1 MKIYEENV
9 RESLINYLKEQGIQD
24 IGKEVLLPDDWRYV
38 DLVYIDK
45 RRKFVCVEVKLTDYK
60 KVIEQAQDCLKYTP
74 LSYVAMPVPENYMRK
89 ADIEVEV
96 ARAGLG
102 LMWMHPDGK
111 WTVQYTPKRI
121 DSKKGDRYFNSQLK
135 QSLYSQLHITFMGK
149 CVKYHNENI
158 GET

>member
-102 LMWMHPDGK
+102 LMWMHPNGK
-111 WTVQYTPKRI
+111 WTVQYTPQKPNSKNYAKR
-121 DSKKGDRYFNSQLK
+121 FNTQLK
-135 QSLYSQLHITFMGK
+135 ESLYFQLHITFMGK
-149 CVKYHNENI
+149 CVKYHKEKSNEK
-158 GET
+158 